1 MEMSL
6 LQDETFWERIY
17 YCTKRDAGQTMK
29 LTIKQLKQIIKE
41 QVEEATF
48 GYAEG
53 EDEND
58 GKSGE
63 TLEDLLNKLITASG
77 MAVGMEG
84 YPCDGSEPELAPFK
98 TKILDYVQRQIDY
111 ARNR

>member
-1 MEMSL
+1 
-6 LQDETFWERIY
+6 
-17 YCTKRDAGQTMK
+17 MK

-48 GYAEG
+48 GYAE
-53 EDEND
+53 DEQD

-84 YPCDGSEPELAPFK
+84 YPCNGSEPVLAPFK

-111 ARNR
+111 AKYNK